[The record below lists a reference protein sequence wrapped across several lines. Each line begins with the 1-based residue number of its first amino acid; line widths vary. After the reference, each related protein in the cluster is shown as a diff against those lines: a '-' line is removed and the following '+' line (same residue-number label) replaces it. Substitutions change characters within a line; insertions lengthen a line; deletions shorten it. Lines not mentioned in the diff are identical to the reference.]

1 MQGDRGRERVA
12 GERGAGARPPAA
24 PPHGAR
30 RWLIVGALGGALAAS
45 LGCGAPDDEV
55 DADAIVVGAALPFT
69 GEGATIGQNLE
80 QALLLA
86 VEDVNRAGGVSGR
99 RLRLVS
105 RDSNS
110 GTARGLDSVLELLYI
125 DGVRYLVGPEE
136 NELAREILSDL
147 KGLDVFE
154 ILPGYASPSVQREET
169 RGRRLRLP
177 PSPLA
182 FGCGISELARQLGVA
197 SANTIAAQDD
207 FNQSVASEFTTEFNG
222 IDGQILPSIT
232 VRAGAS
238 SYAERIEPVLA
249 QGADRTLLI
258 VNPTTASTLLTE
270 WAVADRGGAWILG
283 PMLHTPGFLQNLP
296 FSSLEDTF
304 VLTPTLS
311 LASECDEKPSDY
323 RGRVQC
329 RRDNEEAFGDH
340 YARRWAGDRPFPAAH
355 FYYDA
360 VILLAMGLERVAADG
375 VDEPTSSELHDA
387 ILELSS
393 SASERTSWRELPAA
407 MDALRAGEAVALAGA
422 AAEYDFDQFGA
433 AKHLVFDTWR
443 VRRQTYISDG
453 RLQARC
459 LRQPK

>member
-1 MQGDRGRERVA
+1 MATRDRDTTAGGR
-12 GERGAGARPPAA
+12 RGGARPAA
-24 PPHGAR
+24 PRTAWAHHR
-30 RWLIVGALGGALAAS
+30 RRLGALVATAAATLACAS
-45 LGCGAPDDEV
+45 PDDEV
-55 DADAIVVGAALPFT
+55 DPDAIVVGAALPFT

-86 VEDVNRAGGVSGR
+86 VEDVNRAGGVNGR
-99 RLRLVS
+99 RLRLAS

-110 GTARGLDSVLELLYI
+110 GTARGLDSVLELLYL
-125 DGVRYLVGPEE
+125 DEVRYLVGPEE
-136 NELAREILSDL
+136 NELASEIIPDL

-182 FGCGISELARQLGVA
+182 FGCGLSELARQLGVEA
-197 SANTIAAQDD
+197 ANSISAQDD
-207 FNQSVASEFTTEFNG
+207 FSQSVASEFSTEFNG
-222 IDGQILPSIT
+222 IDGKVLPSIT

-249 QGADRTLLI
+249 RSADRTLLI

-270 WAVADRGGAWILG
+270 WAVSDGEGAWLLG

-296 FSSLEDTF
+296 FSSLENTF
-304 VLTPTLS
+304 VLSPTLS
-311 LASECDEKPSDY
+311 LASECDEKPIDF
-323 RGRVQC
+323 RGRISC
-329 RRDNEEAFGDH
+329 RRDNADAFGDY
-340 YARRWAGDRPFPAAH
+340 YARRWEGNRPFPAAH

-375 VDEPTSSELHDA
+375 NDEPTSSELHDA
-387 ILELSS
+387 ILEM
-393 SASERTSWRELPAA
+393 SATAAERIGWRELPAA
-407 MDALRAGEAVALAGA
+407 MDALRDGEAIAYAGA

-443 VRRQTYISDG
+443 VRRQNYNSDG
-453 RLQARC
+453 LLQARC